1 MVEIKEVITFNIRNQ
16 LDEVDKTEKDLAR
29 YQAVRE
35 SLSDYLETCI
45 IILHI
50 CRVFHSV
57 SRLGKNRR
65 NMVPWLLVAGCA

>member
-1 MVEIKEVITFNIRNQ
+1 MVDIKEVITSNIRKQ

-29 YQAVRE
+29 YQVIRE
-35 SLSDYLETCI
+35 SLPVFLEACI
-45 IILHI
+45 IIMHI